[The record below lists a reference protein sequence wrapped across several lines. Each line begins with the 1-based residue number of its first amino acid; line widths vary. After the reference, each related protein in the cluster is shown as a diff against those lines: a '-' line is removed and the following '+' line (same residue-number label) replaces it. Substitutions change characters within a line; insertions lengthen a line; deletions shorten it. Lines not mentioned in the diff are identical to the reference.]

1 MDGFRE
7 ALEYAVELSKPEV
20 LEVSGRTFTSK
31 QVHEVQ
37 KEVLASGM
45 KCSTLDAVCQYL
57 NANIDNLDYDMI
69 VHVASPTSVEVYSQL
84 NGDRKRENVI
94 GAEAILPEFPFGRF
108 LDREDFNIQMQ
119 TKFVQEGTDY
129 VSVMAYVGT
138 AEHGTIAQYSDDGVS
153 QKAVVKTGLTQ
164 KEECLVPNPVTLRP
178 YRTFVEVEQ
187 PESLFVF
194 RMADASGDGI
204 KAALFEADGKSW
216 RNVAMK
222 NIQAYLKE
230 KLSDLITKGK
240 LIVIA

>member
-1 MDGFRE
+1 MEGLRE
-7 ALEYAVELSKPEV
+7 ALEYAVELDKPEV
-20 LEVSGRTFTSK
+20 LEVNGRTFTSK
-31 QVHEVQ
+31 QVHEVA
-37 KEVLASGM
+37 KDIVASGM

-57 NANIDNLDYDMI
+57 NANIDGLEYGMI
-69 VHVASPTSVEVYSQL
+69 IHVESPTSVKVYSQL

-94 GAEAILPEFPFGRF
+94 SAEAILPEFQFGRF

-129 VSVMAYVGT
+129 VSVLSYVGT

-164 KEECLVPNPVTLRP
+164 KEECLIPNPVTLRP

-194 RMADASGDGI
+194 RMADARGDGI
-204 KAALFEADGKSW
+204 QAALFEADGKNW

-222 NIQAYLKE
+222 NIQTYLEEQLKDMIAE
-230 KLSDLITKGK
+230 KK

>member
-1 MDGFRE
+1 MDGLRD
-7 ALEYAVELSKPEV
+7 ALEYTVGLSKPEV
-20 LEVSGRTFTSK
+20 LEVNGRMFTNK
-31 QVHEVQ
+31 QVYEVE
-37 KEVLASGM
+37 KEVLAKGM

-57 NANIDNLDYDMI
+57 NANIDNLEYSMI
-69 VHVASPTSVEVYSQL
+69 VHVESPTSVEVYSQL
-84 NGDRKRENVI
+84 NDDRKRENVI
-94 GAEAILPEFPFGRF
+94 SAEAILPEFQFGRF

-129 VSVMAYVGT
+129 VSIMAYVGT
-138 AEHGTIAQYSDDGVS
+138 AEHGTIQQYSDDGVS

-194 RMADASGDGI
+194 RMADDRGDGI
-204 KAALFEADGKSW
+204 QAALFEADGKSW

-222 NIQAYLKE
+222 NIQTYLEE
-230 KLSDLITKGK
+230 KLDKLIAEKK

>member
-1 MDGFRE
+1 MDGLKE
-7 ALEYAVELSKPEV
+7 ALEYAVELNKPEV
-20 LEVSGRTFTSK
+20 LELNGRTFTDK
-31 QVHEVQ
+31 QVHEVA
-37 KEVLASGM
+37 KEIVASGM

-57 NANIDNLDYDMI
+57 NANIDDLKYSMI
-69 VHVASPTSVEVYSQL
+69 IHVESPTSVKVYSQL

-94 GAEAILPEFPFGRF
+94 SAEAILPEFQFGRF
-108 LDREDFNIQMQ
+108 LDRTDFNIQMQ

-129 VSVMAYVGT
+129 VSVLAYVGT

-153 QKAVVKTGLTQ
+153 QKAVVKAGLTQ
-164 KEECLVPNPVTLRP
+164 KEECLIPNPVTLRP

-194 RMADASGDGI
+194 RMEDARGDGI
-204 KAALFEADGKSW
+204 QAALFEADGKGW

-222 NIQAYLKE
+222 SIQAYLEE
-230 KLSDLITKGK
+230 KHASLIAAKK

>member
-1 MDGFRE
+1 MEGLRE
-7 ALEYAVELSKPEV
+7 ALEYAVELDKPEV
-20 LEVSGRTFTSK
+20 LELNGRTFTSK
-31 QVHEVQ
+31 QVHEVA
-37 KEVLASGM
+37 KEIVASGM

-57 NANIDNLDYDMI
+57 NANIDDLKYNMI
-69 VHVASPTSVEVYSQL
+69 IHVESPTSVKVYSQL

-94 GAEAILPEFPFGRF
+94 SAEAILPEFPFGRF
-108 LDREDFNIQMQ
+108 LDRTDFNIQMQ

-129 VSVMAYVGT
+129 VSVLAYVGT

-164 KEECLVPNPVTLRP
+164 KEECLIPNPVTLRP

-194 RMADASGDGI
+194 RMEDARGDGI
-204 KAALFEADGKSW
+204 QAALFEADGKGW

-222 NIQAYLKE
+222 NIQTYLEE
-230 KLSDLITKGK
+230 KLTSLITAKK